1 MSGRRHPV
9 LPLLPLLVIL
19 VCALASAGCNT
30 VGPPSVRRAPFE
42 YNQALVGAANEQ
54 LLLNLVRLKYRD
66 TPYFLQP
73 TSLSTQYHLE
83 GSVGTSIDLSTDG
96 DASGSSATGFT
107 VSETPTV
114 TWTPLQG
121 DQFVTELLSPITIDA
136 LMLLPQAGWSFER
149 VLRLSVQRIA
159 EVPNAPGASGPTP
172 GYAPVFEEFQDLACA
187 LRKLQVEGRLGVEVD
202 EVAGAGEETHPKLE
216 FRLTAR
222 ERGWRELPVTGVC
235 AVDRVGDPE
244 ALLREHGIELAGD
257 GMVLRNAYLQNGEG
271 LAVETRSLLGAMYYL
286 SHGIESPRE
295 HGPER
300 RRLVTEAGGC
310 GPEAADSPWG
320 ELTRSLFRV
329 ECAPR
334 RPPRGEAFVEV
345 LYEGTWFYV
354 RNDDLDS
361 KSTFGLLMQ
370 HPRPGRLRLTHRA
383 AASPPPSR
391 RSSAAPGWPRSR
403 RRRGSRGR

>member
-1 MSGRRHPV
+1 MPGRRHPV
-9 LPLLPLLVIL
+9 LPLLVA
-19 VCALASAGCNT
+19 VACALGAAGCNT

-83 GSVGTSIDLSTDG
+83 GSIGASFDVTTDG

-107 VSETPTV
+107 LSETPTV

-136 LMLLPQAGWSFER
+136 LMLLPQAGWSIER
-149 VLRLSVQRIA
+149 VLRLSVQRLA
-159 EVPNAPGASGPTP
+159 DVPNAPGASGPTP
-172 GYAPVFEEFQDLACA
+172 SYAPVFEEFQDLACA
-187 LRKLQVEGRLGVEVD
+187 LRKLQVEGRLGVTVD
-202 EVAGAGEETHPKLE
+202 EVEAPAAAGEKAGPELE

-222 ERGWRELPVTGVC
+222 ERGWRELPATGVC
-235 AVDRVGDPE
+235 AVDRVADPE

-257 GMVLRNAYLQNGEG
+257 GVVLRNAYLRNGEG

-286 SHGIESPRE
+286 SHGVESPRE
-295 HGPER
+295 HGPEG

-310 GPEAADSPWG
+310 GPEAAKSTWR
-320 ELTRSLFRV
+320 ELTTSLFRV
-329 ECAPR
+329 ECGKR
-334 RPPRGEAFVEV
+334 RPPRGETFVEV
-345 LYEGTWFYV
+345 FYQGTWFYI

-370 HPRPGRLRLTHRA
+370 LFSLQAGGSEGITPTLTLDL
-383 AASPPPSR
+383 
-391 RSSAAPGWPRSR
+391 G
-403 RRRGSRGR
+403 G

>member
-9 LPLLPLLVIL
+9 LPLLVALS
-19 VCALASAGCNT
+19 CALGAAGCNT

-83 GSVGTSIDLSTDG
+83 GSIAASIDLGEGG
-96 DASGSSATGFT
+96 DAAGSSATGFSL
-107 VSETPTV
+107 SETPTV

-121 DQFVTELLSPITIDA
+121 DQFVTELLSPISIDA
-136 LMLLPQAGWSFER
+136 LVLLPQAGWSIER
-149 VLRLSVQRIA
+149 VLRLGVQRMA
-159 EVPNAPGASGPTP
+159 DVPNAPGASGPTP
-172 GYAPVFEEFQDLACA
+172 SYGPVFEDFQDLACA
-187 LRKLQVEGRLGVEVD
+187 LRKLQVEGRLGVTVD
-202 EVAGAGEETHPKLE
+202 EIEVPAAGGEKAGPELE

-222 ERGWRELPVTGVC
+222 ERGWRELPATGVC
-235 AVDRVGDPE
+235 AVDRVADPE
-244 ALLREHGIELAGD
+244 SLLREHGIELAGD
-257 GMVLRNAYLQNGEG
+257 GVVLRNAYLRDGEG

-295 HGPER
+295 HGPEG
-300 RRLVTEAGGC
+300 RRLVADAGGC
-310 GPEAADSPWG
+310 GPEAADSTWR
-320 ELTRSLFRV
+320 ELTTSLFRV
-329 ECAPR
+329 ECAKH
-334 RPPRGEAFVEV
+334 RPPRGETFVEV
-345 LYEGTWFYV
+345 LYQGTWFYI

-370 HPRPGRLRLTHRA
+370 LFSLQAGGSEGITPTLTLDL
-383 AASPPPSR
+383 
-391 RSSAAPGWPRSR
+391 G
-403 RRRGSRGR
+403 G

>member
-1 MSGRRHPV
+1 MSGRRHSVV
-9 LPLLPLLVIL
+9 LPLLVALS
-19 VCALASAGCNT
+19 CALGAAGCNT

-83 GSVGTSIDLSTDG
+83 GSVGAAIDLSTDG
-96 DASGSSATGFT
+96 DASGASATGFSL
-107 VSETPTV
+107 SETPTV

-121 DQFVTELLSPITIDA
+121 DQFVTELLSPIPIEA
-136 LMLLPQAGWSFER
+136 LVLLPQAGWSVER
-149 VLRLSVQRIA
+149 VLRLGVQRIA

-172 GYAPVFEEFQDLACA
+172 SYAPVFEEFQDLACA
-187 LRKLQVEGRLGVEVD
+187 LRKLQVEGRLGVRVD
-202 EVAGAGEETHPKLE
+202 EIEVPAAGDQTARPELE

-222 ERGWRELPVTGVC
+222 ERGWRELPATGVC
-235 AVDRVGDPE
+235 AVDRVEDPE
-244 ALLREHGIELAGD
+244 ALLREHGIDLAGD
-257 GMVLRNAYLQNGEG
+257 GVVLRNAYLEDGEG
-271 LAVETRSLLGAMYYL
+271 LPVETRSLLGAMYYL

-295 HGPER
+295 HGPEG

-310 GPEAADSPWG
+310 GPEAPESPWR

-329 ECAPR
+329 ECAGSRPR
-334 RPPRGEAFVEV
+334 RGEAFVEV
-345 LYEGTWFYV
+345 FYEGTWFYI

-370 HPRPGRLRLTHRA
+370 LFSLQAGGAEGIAPTLTLDL
-383 AASPPPSR
+383 
-391 RSSAAPGWPRSR
+391 G
-403 RRRGSRGR
+403 G